1 MQTTSYNMLVNAAG
15 QLMQQHAFDHL
26 PDEKINRIRQSFQR
40 LANAKTSQA
49 DKAKHSSELLGL
61 CSEADL
67 YNDTA
72 TPQALQQWFAV
83 VNCFGLEN
91 HNPTSLNE
99 KETK

>member
-1 MQTTSYNMLVNAAG
+1 MLVNAAG

-40 LANAKTSQA
+40 LANTQTSQA

-91 HNPTSLNE
+91 DNPTSLNE
-99 KETK
+99 KEAK